1 MTLTQELKKQLLQ
14 MIRARDA
21 KPGQQFPPELALCD
35 RFRVSRHTMR
45 AAIRD
50 LVQEGYLYRIQGKG
64 TFIAHQKIHVPA
76 QKKMNFR
83 GIAEAS
89 GYAPG
94 IKYLSVYA
102 CYAQEKQ
109 RAAAALGLTEEELWC
124 VEWVRSLNETPLVY
138 SRAFLIKA
146 RYPDLAKV
154 IEEGVDLYEL
164 LCSHYEVTTIVKE
177 PYTLEVAPPR
187 QDEMQALM
195 IPSSV
200 PAFIVKSRSMDEH
213 QNWVDYRISV
223 SRSDMIKFTNLT
235 FEYDNRLM

>member
-14 MIRARDA
+14 MIQARDA
-21 KPGQQFPPELALCD
+21 QPGQQFPPELALCD

-45 AAIRD
+45 EAIRD

-83 GIAEAS
+83 GIAEAC

-94 IKYLSVYA
+94 IKFLSVYA
-102 CYAQEKQ
+102 CHAQEKQ
-109 RAAAALGLTEEELWC
+109 RAAAALGLVDEELWC

-138 SRAFLIKA
+138 SRSYLIKEL
-146 RYPDLAKV
+146 YPNLADL
-154 IEEGVDLYEL
+154 IQDGVDLYEL
-164 LCSHYEVTTIVKE
+164 LCRHYPVTTIVKE

-187 QDEMQALM
+187 QDEMQALQ
-195 IPSSV
+195 IPNCV
-200 PAFIVKSRSMDEH
+200 PLFIVKSRSTDEH
-213 QNWVDYRISV
+213 QQWVDYRISV